1 METTRTLTA
10 FVTPVTTFAIAEFV
24 GRDSDTLKQ
33 PYCSVG

>member
-10 FVTPVTTFAIAEFV
+10 FVTPVTTFATAEFM

-33 PYCSVG
+33 PHCSVG